1 MLHTA
6 HKSQNNGFTS
16 RWSGKL
22 IPRIQYCIS
31 YEHKP
36 YHFFYRFAFGLTKK
50 TLHDSP
56 RDIFS
61 LFSFHFILSFSIFFL
76 RLFFSF
82 VHHVHRSERLNF
94 MHTIYA
100 KMTKKMRTI
109 AVKKIDRCWARA
121 RKPFSIC
128 NCQWNSFSDG
138 IRNV

>member
-1 MLHTA
+1 MDLRQDEVANWYHAFNTA
-6 HKSQNNGFTS
+6 FHMNIN
-16 RWSGKL
+16 RM
-22 IPRIQYCIS
+22 I
-31 YEHKP
+31 
-36 YHFFYRFAFGLTKK
+36 FFYRFAFGLTKK

-61 LFSFHFILSFSIFFL
+61 LFSFHFILSFFHFFL